1 MPAQQMKNAHKTQRK
16 NAEETIIDA
25 TIEAG
30 LSQKWREWFNL
41 NGIYLVAVCAVSAF
55 LLSILPYIQPY
66 FSSENQQPWEQ
77 DIASLS
83 AKLDTGQSRLDEL
96 QSQLEEL
103 SRTTE
108 MNSQLN
114 TEDMQL
120 VEDRLVAVEQELKAV
135 SEQMQAYQSSAN
147 ASPPPSTASDYT
159 EQAVPAEQLGSGK
172 NQAQAHNMDAT
183 DVRSAAQP
191 PDADANAN
199 ADDDINTGAQTA
211 SGWTDWIA
219 ASLAE
224 MVGSVSSLFTN
235 LVKITP
241 QDEVRP

>member
-77 DIASLS
+77 DIALLS

-103 SRTTE
+103 SRTAK

-114 TEDMQL
+114 TKDMQL

-135 SEQMQAYQSSAN
+135 SEQMQAYHSSAN

-159 EQAVPAEQLGSGK
+159 EQAEQLGSGE
-172 NQAQAHNMDAT
+172 NQAQAHSMDAT

-191 PDADANAN
+191 PDADANANAN

>member
-41 NGIYLVAVCAVSAF
+41 NGMYLVAVCAVSALF
-55 LLSILPYIQPY
+55 LSMFPYIQPY
-66 FSSENQQPWEQ
+66 FSAENQQPWEQ
-77 DIASLS
+77 DIALFS
-83 AKLDTGQSRLDEL
+83 ARLDTSLSRLDEM

-103 SRTTE
+103 SRTAE
-108 MNSQLN
+108 RNSQLN
-114 TEDMQL
+114 TEEMQL
-120 VEDRLVAVEQELKAV
+120 IEGRLVAVEQEMKAV
-135 SEQMQAYQSSAN
+135 SEQMQSYQSSAN
-147 ASPPPSTASDYT
+147 ASPPPSTIS
-159 EQAVPAEQLGSGK
+159 ERAEQPVSGE
-172 NQAQAHNMDAT
+172 NQALAHNAGAT
-183 DVRSAAQP
+183 DLRPAAQP
-191 PDADANAN
+191 PDSDANAKAVAG
-199 ADDDINTGAQTA
+199 ADISAGAQTA

-219 ASLAE
+219 ETLAE
-224 MVGSVSSLFTN
+224 ISGSVSALFTN

>member
-16 NAEETIIDA
+16 NADETIIDA

-55 LLSILPYIQPY
+55 LLGILPYIQPY

-77 DIASLS
+77 DIALLS

-108 MNSQLN
+108 RNSQLN

-135 SEQMQAYQSSAN
+135 SEQMQAYHSSTN
-147 ASPPPSTASDYT
+147 ASPPPSTTSDYT
-159 EQAVPAEQLGSGK
+159 EQAEQLGSGE
-172 NQAQAHNMDAT
+172 NQAQAHSMDAT

-191 PDADANAN
+191 PGADADAD

-211 SGWTDWIA
+211 SVWTDWIA

>member
-77 DIASLS
+77 DIALLS

-108 MNSQLN
+108 RNSQLI

-135 SEQMQAYQSSAN
+135 SEQMQAYHSSTN

-159 EQAVPAEQLGSGK
+159 EQAEQLGSGE
-172 NQAQAHNMDAT
+172 NQAQAHSVDAM

-199 ADDDINTGAQTA
+199 ADDDINTGAQKA

-235 LVKITP
+235 VVKITP

>member
-41 NGIYLVAVCAVSAF
+41 NGMYLVAVCAVSAF

-135 SEQMQAYQSSAN
+135 SEQMQTYHSSAN

-159 EQAVPAEQLGSGK
+159 EQAEQLGSGE
-172 NQAQAHNMDAT
+172 NQAQAHSMNAT

-191 PDADANAN
+191 PDPNAN

>member
-41 NGIYLVAVCAVSAF
+41 NGMYLVAVCAVSAF

-103 SRTTE
+103 SRTAK

-114 TEDMQL
+114 TKDMQL

-135 SEQMQAYQSSAN
+135 SEQMQAYHSSAN

-191 PDADANAN
+191 PDANAN

>member
-41 NGIYLVAVCAVSAF
+41 NGMYLLAVCAVSALF
-55 LLSILPYIQPY
+55 LSILPYIQPY

-108 MNSQLN
+108 RNSQLI

-135 SEQMQAYQSSAN
+135 SEQMQTYHSSAN

-159 EQAVPAEQLGSGK
+159 EQAEQLGSGE
-172 NQAQAHNMDAT
+172 NQAQAHSMDAT

-191 PDADANAN
+191 PDANAN
-199 ADDDINTGAQTA
+199 ADDDISTGAQTA

>member
-16 NAEETIIDA
+16 NADETIIDA

-41 NGIYLVAVCAVSAF
+41 NGIYLVAVCTVSAF

-77 DIASLS
+77 DIALLS

-135 SEQMQAYQSSAN
+135 SEQMQAYHSSTN

-159 EQAVPAEQLGSGK
+159 EQAEQLGSGE
-172 NQAQAHNMDAT
+172 NQAQAHSMDAT

-191 PDADANAN
+191 PDAVSNAN